1 MHERRAASAPALGRL
16 GGFFLPLGSSRV
28 SRTEEPGSA
37 YRGRTSV
44 VWPPG
49 DHKMVMAL
57 VCTRS
62 QRWKTRAGNAGI
74 TSSNI
79 GRDKSFVDDLNRN
92 KVL

>member
-1 MHERRAASAPALGRL
+1 MHERRAASAPALGGL
-16 GGFFLPLGSSRV
+16 GGFFSGFGFTAGLTRGSR
-28 SRTEEPGSA
+28 PA